1 MESDAIKYVVENY
14 RKSGIQSEA
23 EVSSKF
29 IIPLFQA
36 LGYPDEL
43 FAQEFPV
50 YGYSGRDALKAKNAD
65 FIYFR
70 DINFAMHR
78 ERKQAD
84 IKWVQDNSLLVIE
97 SKKPGKIPDDMGQ
110 AQFYSAW
117 TKSVAYVVTDGE
129 LFRAFFRNDINA
141 DVEIIDTTV
150 ESLPDTLELICLDY
164 QHLLKVKNESNSV
177 IEKKLIG
184 LKEEE
189 TRIIPEDEELD
200 LPEDT
205 ISYIRHCLGKNA
217 EGLTNTQALSRFL
230 NTTDC
235 YLANDMRYD
244 IPEYM
249 IDIPRGF
256 FDAYIYLGNSVFP
269 FVSGT
274 IVEFY
279 WNDEVRYHFESEYIE
294 IGIRIV
300 SDRIVEY
307 QIGYHILDNTVDER
321 ISSFNLVRQV
331 FDTKRV
337 SILFDREDKKR
348 ILLPD
353 SNKKNMWPN
362 KDFAIGM
369 FNFWY
374 EGMQKLNEI
383 EVYYDI
389 KFKLKHVFEEEE
401 LNQLYESID
410 KVYDGIKLQENCS
423 VYVPAES
430 ITEDIE
436 IEFPTP
442 FEENNHIPL
451 ETRIIQGVTFKPFR
465 STLLPCKIKKGGQGI
480 VEIPASCEYIVEK

>member
-1 MESDAIKYVVENY
+1 MDSELIRTVIEKYMT
-14 RKSGIQSEA
+14 SGIQSEA

-29 IIPLFQA
+29 IVPLFRA

-50 YGYSGRDALKAKNAD
+50 YGYSGGDRLNAKDAD

-70 DINFAMHR
+70 DSDFATHR
-78 ERKQAD
+78 KRTQAG
-84 IKWVQDNSLLVIE
+84 IKWVQENSLLVVE
-97 SKKPGKIPDDMGQ
+97 AKKPGKIPDDMGQ

-117 TKSVAYVVTDGE
+117 TKAVAYVVTDGE
-129 LFRAFFRNDINA
+129 LFRAFFRNDINT
-141 DVEIIDTTV
+141 DFKVIDTTI
-150 ESLPDTLELICLDY
+150 EALPDTPDLSYLEYDS
-164 QHLLKVKNESNSV
+164 LLNLKNDSDSV
-177 IEKKLIG
+177 IEMKLAG

-189 TRIIPEDEELD
+189 TSIITEDEELD
-200 LPEDT
+200 LPEET
-205 ISYIRHCLGKNA
+205 ISYIRYCLGKNA

-230 NTTDC
+230 STTDC
-235 YLANDMRYD
+235 YLANDMRYG

-256 FDAYIYLGNSVFP
+256 FDAHIYLDNSVFP
-269 FVSGT
+269 FISGT

-279 WNDEVRYHFESEYIE
+279 WNDEVRYHFDSEYIE

-300 SDRIVEY
+300 LDRIVAYE
-307 QIGYHILDNTVDER
+307 IGYHIFDNTVDER
-321 ISSFNLVRQV
+321 ISSFDFVRQV
-331 FDTKRV
+331 LNAKRI
-337 SILFDREDKKR
+337 SILVDREDKKR

-353 SNKKNMWPN
+353 SNMRNMWPN
-362 KDFAIGM
+362 KEFAIGM

-374 EGMQKLNEI
+374 EGMQKLKEI

-401 LNQLYESID
+401 LNQLYDSID
-410 KVYDGIKLQENCS
+410 SVYNGIKLQENCHI
-423 VYVPAES
+423 YVPAEA
-430 ITEDIE
+430 ITEDVE
-436 IEFPTP
+436 IDFPTP
-442 FEENNHIPL
+442 FEDSKPIPL
-451 ETRIIQGVTFKPFR
+451 KTRIIQGVAFKPYR